1 MMMSDDYLKADGF
14 DDAVIGTACVW
25 RDQTRE
31 DVLVYSVEKMIV
43 ILEAG
48 GMTEEEAIEYISFNV
63 EGAYVGPKTPVFMWD
78 ALVGEIND

>member
-1 MMMSDDYLKADGF
+1 MDDYLKADGF

-63 EGAYVGPKTPVFMWD
+63 EGAYVGPKTPVFMWN
-78 ALVGEIND
+78 AVVGEIND

>member
-1 MMMSDDYLKADGF
+1 MNEDYLKADGF

-63 EGAYVGPKTPVFMWD
+63 EGAYVGPKTPVFMWN
-78 ALVGEIND
+78 AVVGEIND

>member
-1 MMMSDDYLKADGF
+1 MSDDYLKADGF
-14 DDAVIGTACVW
+14 DDAVIGAACVW

>member
-1 MMMSDDYLKADGF
+1 MSDDYLKADGF
-14 DDAVIGTACVW
+14 DGAVIGTACVW

-78 ALVGEIND
+78 ALVGEVND

>member
-1 MMMSDDYLKADGF
+1 MNEDYLKADGF
-14 DDAVIGTACVW
+14 DEAVIGTADIW
-25 RDQTRE
+25 RDGTRE
-31 DVLVYSVEKMIV
+31 AVLVYSVQKIIE

-78 ALVGEIND
+78 ALIGEIND

>member
-1 MMMSDDYLKADGF
+1 MSEDYLKADGF

-25 RDQTRE
+25 RNQTRE